1 MRTGLMKLMM
11 AMCVLGAGKFAVAQE
26 FIPVHGSA
34 VAGIAETADQ
44 IAAEKAA
51 FQTAELRAVSGI
63 TLPYRLLLPADV
75 TAGVRYPLV
84 LMLHGSD
91 VIGTD
96 NFSQLSRLAPSW
108 ASPRLRKEFPA
119 YVVAPQFPAR
129 SANYETSKEDNMVF
143 SQAGE
148 PLGAALELI
157 DYLVKNYPID
167 QDRIYIV
174 GFSMG
179 ASSGWHA
186 MLNRPK
192 LFAGAV
198 LMSGTPPKR
207 SRAVELADVPIL
219 MTHGNVDPQ
228 NPLEPDRL
236 MFASIQK
243 AGGTKARFREYDNL
257 PHAVPP
263 DVLAVGPEGDWWRLW
278 LFAQRRSP
286 SIGQ

>member
-1 MRTGLMKLMM
+1 MRTSLMKLMM
-11 AMCVLGAGKFAVAQE
+11 AVCVLGVGGRAGAQE
-26 FIPVHGSA
+26 FIPAHGST
-34 VAGIAETADQ
+34 VAGVEETADQ

-51 FQTAELRAVSGI
+51 FQAAELRVASGSS
-63 TLPYRLLLPADV
+63 LPYRLLLPGDV
-75 TAGVRYPLV
+75 AAGVRYPLV

-91 VIGTD
+91 GIGTD
-96 NFSQLSRLAPSW
+96 NRLQLSRLAASW
-108 ASPRLRKEFPA
+108 ASPRLQMQFPA

-129 SANYETSKEDNMVF
+129 SANYETSKEDGLVF

-148 PLGAALELI
+148 PLGGALELV
-157 DYLVKNYPID
+157 DYLVKSYPID
-167 QDRIYIV
+167 PERIYIV

-207 SRAVELADVPIL
+207 SRAVELAGAPIL

-243 AGGTKARFREYDNL
+243 AGGTKARFREYDDL

-263 DVLAVGPEGDWWRLW
+263 DVLAIGPEGDWWRVW
-278 LFAQRRSP
+278 LFAQRRS
-286 SIGQ
+286 SMAGQ